1 MRETSHR
8 LFMIYGLSDWQ
19 DGSVVNGN
27 KETVCGAGFGRKI
40 RGSVLDGMPVRHLNG
55 DVKEQLD

>member
-8 LFMIYGLSDWQ
+8 LLMIYGLSSWQ

-27 KETVCGAGFGRKI
+27 EETVCGAGFGMKR
-40 RGSVLDGMPVRHLNG
+40 RGSVLDGMPVRHLSG